1 MAFQKGQSG
10 NPNGKP
16 KGTRHRVTMA
26 ADGSAALH
34 GSDLSAEED
43 RSVRFRLPS
52 LDKVEDAVAA
62 HAAIV
67 AGVAIGDLTPSEA
80 GDLARLVDNYTRAV
94 EGHGY
99 RNAPRAIGGGGAAM
113 NQTTHNRVA
122 KLKARR
128 RQPHATHGSG
138 LRWNSVSS
146 VRRCSA

>member
-26 ADGSAALH
+26 AETLMEGEAEAITRKAIELAKGGDGPALRLCM
-34 GSDLSAEED
+34 DRIYPARKE

-67 AGVAIGDLTPSEA
+67 AGVAIGELQ
-80 GDLARLVDNYTRAV
+80 NYPQFR
-94 EGHGY
+94 
-99 RNAPRAIGGGGAAM
+99 
-113 NQTTHNRVA
+113 
-122 KLKARR
+122 
-128 RQPHATHGSG
+128 
-138 LRWNSVSS
+138 
-146 VRRCSA
+146 